1 MRRLY
6 ECGCGCGGMD
16 GGCMQEPDNYMFFG
30 NLKTIKRHIDAMLE
44 MDPQMVDSILSDG
57 HGWAVDH
64 IASSLDDIQE
74 VANFLMSTQHQ
85 GGENPLAGLMM
96 QDNPFS
102 KLAKSFESFTVNE
115 AKKKEK
121 MKAVAKKK
129 KQEDQDGDGDN
140 DYADAKLA
148 QYKAGGMDKKR
159 AMMLAKK
166 YNLK

>member
-1 MRRLY
+1 MRRIN
-6 ECGCGCGGMD
+6 ECSCGCGGMD
-16 GGCMQEPDNYMFFG
+16 GGCMREPDNYMFFG
-30 NLKTIKRHIDAMLE
+30 NLKTIKRHVDAMLE
-44 MDPQMVDSILSDG
+44 MDHETVDSILSDG

-64 IASSLDDIQE
+64 VASSLDDIQE
-74 VANFLMSTQHQ
+74 VANFLMSMQHH
-85 GGENPLAGLMM
+85 GGHNPLAGLMM

-121 MKAVAKKK
+121 AKAAKKK
-129 KQEDQDGDGDN
+129 KIDQDGDGDT
-140 DYADAKLA
+140 DFADAKLA

-166 YNLK
+166 FNSK

>member
-1 MRRLY
+1 MA
-6 ECGCGCGGMD
+6 
-16 GGCMQEPDNYMFFG
+16 EPDNYMFFG

-44 MDPQMVDSILSDG
+44 MDPQMIDSILSDG

-74 VANFLMSTQHQ
+74 VANFLMSAKHHKMS
-85 GGENPLAGLMM
+85 NPLSNVLTHE
-96 QDNPFS
+96 NPFS
-102 KLAKSFESFTVNE
+102 QFAKSFESFTVNE

-121 MKAVAKKK
+121 AKPAKKK
-129 KQEDQDGDGDN
+129 KIDQDGDGDN
-140 DYADAKLA
+140 DFADVKLA
-148 QYKAGGMDKKR
+148 QYKAGGVDKKR

>member
-6 ECGCGCGGMD
+6 ECGCGCGGNE
-16 GGCMQEPDNYMFFG
+16 GGCMREPDNYMFFG
-30 NLKTIKRHIDAMLE
+30 NLKTIQRHIDAMLQ

-74 VANFLMSTQHQ
+74 VANFLMSTKHHGSQ
-85 GGENPLAGLMM
+85 NPFMELMN
-96 QDNPFS
+96 QENPFS
-102 KLAKSFESFTVNE
+102 KLAKSFESFTLNE

-121 MKAVAKKK
+121 MKAAAKKK
-129 KQEDQDGDGDN
+129 KKIDQDGDGDT
-140 DYADAKLA
+140 DFADAKLA

-159 AMMLAKK
+159 AMQLAKK
-166 YNLK
+166 FNLK